1 MNRAEVKLSNAV
13 QVLSSRV
20 AVSKAVL
27 ACYRPLLRN
36 LSLEQT
42 ETVLLPALVRVV
54 KRLPEI
60 MLPVME
66 AVFQMLE
73 VQLTDQATVLI
84 QELLPQLRHAK
95 ETVRYGAA
103 SLSQKGKQHPHCSA
117 GQGLPCSTH
126 VRILKAGRESILVCA
141 GRARQRVSW
150 GLQQGSMTQMC
161 WGACHQ
167 SWRLS

>member
-1 MNRAEVKLSNAV
+1 MRYIWPVNRAEAQLSNAV

-20 AVSKAVL
+20 PVSKAVL
-27 ACYRPLLRN
+27 ACYRPLLGS

-103 SLSQKGKQHPHCSA
+103 SLAQKETPT
-117 GQGLPCSTH
+117 L
-126 VRILKAGRESILVCA
+126 
-141 GRARQRVSW
+141 
-150 GLQQGSMTQMC
+150 
-161 WGACHQ
+161 
-167 SWRLS
+167 

>member
-1 MNRAEVKLSNAV
+1 MLYIRPVNRAEVQLSNAM

-27 ACYRPLLRN
+27 ACYRPLLRS

-66 AVFQMLE
+66 GVFQMLE
-73 VQLTDQATVLI
+73 VQLTDQAIVLI

-95 ETVRYGAA
+95 ETVRYGAV
-103 SLSQKGKQHPHCSA
+103 SLSQNGTQNPHCSM

-126 VRILKAGRESILVCA
+126 VRTLKAGQESFLVCA
-141 GRARQRVSW
+141 GRVRQRASW
-150 GLQQGSMTQMC
+150 GLQQG
-161 WGACHQ
+161 
-167 SWRLS
+167 